1 MDNKQMGPRNMG
13 FVLSE
18 AQGSR
23 SREQII
29 IASGAGVLQPGTV
42 LGKVTATG
50 KYVAS
55 PDAGADGSQTGIAVL
70 AYRTD
75 ATAADADAV
84 AYVRDCEVKTA
95 ALAYEATVNDTTKEA
110 TKHAQLEAVGII
122 VR

>member
-1 MDNKQMGPRNMG
+1 MDNKQMGPRNVG

-18 AQGSR
+18 ASGSR
-23 SREQII
+23 SLEQIV

-42 LGKVTATG
+42 LGKVTASK

-55 PDAGADGSQTGIAVL
+55 PDAGADGSQTGVAVL

-75 ATAADADAV
+75 ATSADADAV
-84 AYVRDCEVKTA
+84 AYVRDCEVKNA
-95 ALAYEATVNDTTKEA
+95 ELAYEATVDDSTKQQ
-110 TKHAQLEAVGII
+110 TKHDQLAAVGII